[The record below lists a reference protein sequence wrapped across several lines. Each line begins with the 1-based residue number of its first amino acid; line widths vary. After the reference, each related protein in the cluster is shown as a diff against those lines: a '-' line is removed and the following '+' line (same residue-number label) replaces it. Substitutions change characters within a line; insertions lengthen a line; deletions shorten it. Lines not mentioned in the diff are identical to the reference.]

1 MSTRVTSTVIAAA
14 SSYDLVDL
22 ATVKDELGITNG
34 TSDVKL
40 KRYITAA
47 SAAIANHCNR
57 VFVKETV
64 SDRFDIRIPRLQ
76 WGGEAVLQLNRFPAI
91 TVASVT
97 ENSTALVQDTD
108 FRIEAPSGTLIR
120 TSSDGTTLTWAQTP
134 IIVQYD
140 GGYVSIPADLADAA
154 VRLVRTRW
162 FAKDRDPMARQ
173 VNIPGVLDVA
183 YWVPTGADAGNM
195 PPDVVDLLSNY
206 AVPQIA

>member
-1 MSTRVTSTVIAAA
+1 MSVRVTSTVVTAA

-34 TSDVKL
+34 LSDAKL

-57 VFVKETV
+57 VFARETV
-64 SDRFDIRIPRLQ
+64 SDRFDIRVPRLQ
-76 WGGEAVLQLNRFPAI
+76 WAGERVLQLNRFPAI
-91 TVASVT
+91 AIASVL

-108 FRIEAPSGTLIR
+108 FRVEMQSGALVR
-120 TSSDGTTLTWAQTP
+120 TNSDGSTISWTQTP
-134 IIVQYD
+134 IIIQYD
-140 GGYVSIPADLADAA
+140 GGYPTIPADLADAA

-173 VNIPGVLDVA
+173 VNIPGVMDVA

-195 PPDVVDLLSNY
+195 PLDVVDILSNY
-206 AVPQIA
+206 AVPMIS